1 MNDDTDLQR
10 APLVIDFDLWYRRLR
25 MAAFNLA
32 REKGYPAPHLLTSRP
47 HYQQIYHE
55 QRSRLVAAKAA
66 LDATHLAADGG
77 DTRSAPG
84 RSFMAALA
92 DAFFAAFCCQATG
105 SITEDNEMRS
115 LLREYG
121 VSDNE
126 ALTATLAVY
135 DLADDPRP
143 PEERIAL
150 AVESWRASC
159 QAFFERCGGTRIR

>member
-1 MNDDTDLQR
+1 MNDDTGLHP

-32 REKGYPAPHLLTSRP
+32 RLKGYPEPHLPTSRP
-47 HYQQIYHE
+47 HYQQLYYEH
-55 QRSRLVAAKAA
+55 RTRLVVAQAAMETA
-66 LDATHLAADGG
+66 HLTADG
-77 DTRSAPG
+77 DTQAAPW
-84 RSFMAALA
+84 RSFMAAMA

-105 SITEDNEMRS
+105 SITADNEMRS
-115 LLREYG
+115 LLRVYG

-143 PEERIAL
+143 PEERLAL
-150 AVESWRASC
+150 ATLSWRASC
-159 QAFFERCGGTRIR
+159 QAFFDRYGGTRIR

>member
-1 MNDDTDLQR
+1 MNEDTGLHP

-25 MAAFNLA
+25 LTAFNLT
-32 REKGYPAPHLLTSRP
+32 REKGCPEPHLPTSRP
-47 HYQQIYHE
+47 HYQQIYHG
-55 QRSRLVAAKAA
+55 QRARLVIAHEALVAA
-66 LDATHLAADGG
+66 HLTADG
-77 DTRSAPG
+77 DTQAAPW

-115 LLREYG
+115 LLRLYG

-135 DLADDPRP
+135 DRAFDPRA

-150 AVESWRASC
+150 AIQSWRASC
-159 QAFFERCGGTRIR
+159 QAFFERYGGTRIR